1 MNLYLN
7 PPSKKKK
14 GYGIVIIRDGMPDE
28 LIWENL
34 CKSDEK
40 ITSFL
45 VDLRHFPREST
56 DELIARLD
64 REYGGVGGKKH
75 KTGWVPKNKL

>member
-7 PPSKKKK
+7 PPSKKR

-40 ITSFL
+40 ITAFL
-45 VDLRHFPREST
+45 VDLRRFPRETT
-56 DELIARLD
+56 DQLLVRLNKQFGSK
-64 REYGGVGGKKH
+64 EHKQYKAPKH
-75 KTGWVPKNKL
+75 KI

>member
-1 MNLYLN
+1 MNLYAN
-7 PPSKKKK
+7 PPSKQKK

-34 CKSDEK
+34 CKAEEK

-45 VDLRHFPREST
+45 VDLRKFPGETT

-64 REYGGVGGKKH
+64 KQFGKGDKKH
-75 KTGWVPKNKL
+75 VAAWVPKNKI